1 MTEQTIEA
9 PRIAEP
15 GHPPRAAHSPA
26 PGSRVNQRIRTAV
39 GRHPWLLAA
48 AGLLALATVVV
59 LYARTRPGYDPWG
72 WLVWGHLTLHGAL
85 DTNGAPSWKPM
96 PFLVDVPL
104 ALFGH
109 YSVWLWMIF
118 SVAVSLSGVVFAWRI
133 AFRLVERM
141 TSPERRYAAYLA
153 GLFAG
158 GCLLAITDYSHF
170 ILSSQSDTM
179 IVAMCLGAI
188 DMQMSGRYRWAFFM
202 WWWSALGR
210 PEVFPFVG
218 LYAIWLWRARP
229 DLRKMLYAG
238 CLLIPILWFG
248 IPALTAKSAFIAGD
262 NALHSPRELH
272 GNKITGT
279 INRFV
284 DLQTVWIWL
293 AACLA
298 LVIAA
303 IRRNLV
309 VLLIGAG
316 VILWVVVEI
325 AFAIHG
331 WPAVPRYLFEAA
343 GAAGVLAGIGVGMV
357 VVELPALLR
366 RLDPRLVSPQIA
378 SLTTAL
384 VVVAF
389 AAILVPTAHSR
400 YRVERVDLKHERAR
414 TREIGRLSVVVAR
427 LGGGARILRCGQPNM
442 PIGYQSVLAFYM
454 GVKIGALYFSPAYN
468 KLHPHAHVDFYPLA
482 DGWKVVPRGL
492 RSARDRHYC
501 GHLKLVY
508 RTA

>member
-15 GHPPRAAHSPA
+15 GHPPRDEHAPA
-26 PGSRVNQRIRTAV
+26 QGSRVSEQIRLTVRRYPWALAV
-39 GRHPWLLAA
+39 L
-48 AGLLALATVVV
+48 GLLALATIVV

-72 WLVWGHLTLHGAL
+72 WLVWGHLTIHGAL

-141 TSPERRYAAYLA
+141 TTPDRRYAAYVA
-153 GLFAG
+153 GLFAAG
-158 GCLLAITDYSHF
+158 SLLAITEYSHY

-179 IVAMCLGAI
+179 IVSMCLGAI
-188 DMQMSGRYRWAFFM
+188 DMQMTGRYKWAFFM

-210 PEVFPFVG
+210 PEVFPFLG
-218 LYAIWLWRARP
+218 LFAIWTWRERP
-229 DLRKMLYAG
+229 ELRRLLYAG
-238 CLLIPILWFG
+238 CALVPILWFG

-279 INRFV
+279 INRFI

-298 LVIAA
+298 LAIAA

-316 VILWVVVEI
+316 AALWVVVEI
-325 AFAIHG
+325 AFALHG

-343 GAAGVLAGIGVGMV
+343 GAAGVLAGIAVGMV

-366 RLDPRLVSPQIA
+366 RLDPRLVTGQVAGIA
-378 SLTTAL
+378 TAA
-384 VVVAF
+384 VVIVF
-389 AAILVPTAHSR
+389 AGVLVPVARSR
-400 YRVERVDLKHERAR
+400 YKVERADLTHERAR
-414 TREIGRLSVVVAR
+414 TREIGRLSVVVHR

-468 KLHPHAHVDFYPLA
+468 RLHPHAHIDFYPLGN
-482 DGWKVVPRGL
+482 GWKVVPRGI
-492 RSARDRHYC
+492 RTARDRHDC
-501 GHLKLVY
+501 AHLTLVY
-508 RTA
+508 RTG